1 MQGLPVTSDCDADI
15 MAQCMKTQGLDTFA
29 VGQVK
34 ACLVNLG
41 VPQDPSV
48 LLAAEV
54 RSTNTPPLP
63 FWPLHIDATMDT
75 AYTCCI
81 VASIRMLMGMP

>member
-1 MQGLPVTSDCDADI
+1 MFNGVQGLPVTSDCDADI

-34 ACLVNLG
+34 ACLVTLG

-54 RSTNTPPLP
+54 RSRKHP
-63 FWPLHIDATMDT
+63 
-75 AYTCCI
+75 
-81 VASIRMLMGMP
+81 SISCPGVCT

>member
-1 MQGLPVTSDCDADI
+1 MSVFNGVQGLPVTSDCDADI

-41 VPQDPSV
+41 VPQDPSI

-54 RSTNTPPLP
+54 GSRSRP
-63 FWPLHIDATMDT
+63 
-75 AYTCCI
+75 
-81 VASIRMLMGMP
+81 